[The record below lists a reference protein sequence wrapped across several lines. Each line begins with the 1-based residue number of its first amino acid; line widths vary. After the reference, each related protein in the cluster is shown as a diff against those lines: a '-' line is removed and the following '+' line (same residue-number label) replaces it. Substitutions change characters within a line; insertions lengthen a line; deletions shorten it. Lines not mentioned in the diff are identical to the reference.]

1 MPIWPALGKVAM
13 YAAPFIAKGIDILGA
28 NYGAGKQAA
37 YNMELARYQNRF
49 NARMIRQ
56 QLEYDTP
63 ANQRKRMEEAGYNPH
78 LFYGQGTP
86 GNQGTPQ
93 KSAPI
98 QPADFQTA
106 FMNIGTDI
114 ARMRLMNAQTDL
126 TTQKTEESGTKQ
138 DLMSA
143 QRNLINA
150 NPYMRKEYV
159 DAMVLQLQ
167 SAAKLKEQEAG
178 FMLSKTQ
185 DDASGVRWERG
196 FLKMQRELD
205 LMYQKMNLNAAD
217 QKVKAEII
225 QSKDFQN
232 QLLELQR
239 NWMKDADI
247 TPQHIYQGIMLILG
261 KLMSR

>member
-1 MPIWPALGKVAM
+1 MPIWPAIGKVAM

-28 NYGAGKQAA
+28 NYGAEKQAD

-49 NARMIRQ
+49 NARMLRQ

-93 KSAPI
+93 KSASI

-114 ARMRLMNAQTDL
+114 ARMRLMAAQTDL
-126 TTQKTEESGTKQ
+126 TNQKTEESGTKQ
-138 DLMSA
+138 DLMQA
-143 QRNLINA
+143 QSNLVKA

-159 DAMVLQLQ
+159 DSLVLQL
-167 SAAKLKEQEAG
+167 SSTAKIKEQEMQFLTIGQVDAGQFKGTAG
-178 FMLSKTQ
+178 F
-185 DDASGVRWERG
+185 V
-196 FLKMQRELD
+196 KMQMEVEQLA
-205 LMYQKMNLNAAD
+205 QKLGLNSAD
-217 QKVKAEII
+217 QKIKAQIL
-225 QSKDFQN
+225 QSQEFKN
-232 QLLELQR
+232 AILEVQKK
-239 NWMKDADI
+239 WMTEKEI
-247 TPQHIYQGIMLILG
+247 TPQHIYQGIMLLLS
-261 KLMSR
+261 KMM